1 MTEKGR
7 SSVYE
12 KSRNGGGSARGSK
25 GVRVRERERVGRLR
39 ASGEDGERPVM
50 TRRAEERTDALVE
63 ERF

>member
-1 MTEKGR
+1 M
-7 SSVYE
+7 
-12 KSRNGGGSARGSK
+12 
-25 GVRVRERERVGRLR
+25 RVRERERVGRLR